1 MDLIFAEAAID
12 RAMGVLKRYLK
23 LGPILTRLHLSQRCQ
38 TYLTEAVQTFL
49 FGFDAACIAFCGAT
63 LEQVLKE
70 ALIRSGECNE
80 KQLRQDRTSPLGLL
94 KKAQNKKLI
103 MDSYEAARKV
113 LDGRNL
119 IMHQDIGNEDAV
131 LKRAIETIDA
141 LGSTLQELG
150 RVLIAH

>member
-1 MDLIFAEAAID
+1 M
-12 RAMGVLKRYLK
+12 
-23 LGPILTRLHLSQRCQ
+23 
-38 TYLTEAVQTFL
+38 

-80 KQLRQDRTSPLGLL
+80 RQLRQDRTSPLGLL
-94 KKAQNKKLI
+94 KKAEEKKLI
-103 MDSYEAARKV
+103 TDSYEAARKV

-131 LKRAIETIDA
+131 LKRAIENIAA

-150 RVLIAH
+150 RVLTAH